1 MKSDEHA
8 IELRNVVK
16 RYNGKGKI
24 EKPVLLC
31 QTGKRPGQPHT
42 NGAALDNVSFT
53 VCKGDFL
60 VVMGK
65 SGSGKSTLLNV
76 ITGIDTVTEGEIV
89 VNDIP
94 IHRLGGSQLAHWR
107 GANVGIVFQFF
118 QLMPTLTVLENVML
132 PMEFASVIPDGEQKG
147 RARALLEKVDILP
160 LANKFPN
167 SISGGEKQR
176 AAIAR
181 ALANDPAIL
190 VADEPTGNLDTA
202 NTALIH
208 NLFGGLSIEGKTIV
222 YVTHER
228 DLPAAYSGI
237 VRLRDGHIAGFEE
250 NQERQ
255 GA

>member
-1 MKSDEHA
+1 MKSDEQV

-16 RYNGKGKI
+16 KYNGKSKIGKHVI
-24 EKPVLLC
+24 LNRS
-31 QTGKRPGQPHT
+31 GKKPGQYAT
-42 NGAALDNVSFT
+42 NGVALDHVSLS
-53 VCKGDFL
+53 VKKGEFL

-89 VNDIP
+89 VNGTP
-94 IHRLGGSQLAHWR
+94 IHRMDGSRLAHWR
-107 GANVGIVFQFF
+107 GLNVGIVFQFF

-132 PMEFASVIPDGEQKG
+132 PMEFTSIIPNKEQKE
-147 RARALLEKVDILP
+147 RARALLDKVDILQ

-181 ALANDPAIL
+181 ALANDPPII

-208 NLFGGLSIEGKTIV
+208 DLFGTLSSEGKTIV

-228 DLPAAYSGI
+228 DLATHSWIA
-237 VRLRDGHIAGFEE
+237 RLHDGHIVAQTEKKREE
-250 NQERQ
+250 
-255 GA
+255 A